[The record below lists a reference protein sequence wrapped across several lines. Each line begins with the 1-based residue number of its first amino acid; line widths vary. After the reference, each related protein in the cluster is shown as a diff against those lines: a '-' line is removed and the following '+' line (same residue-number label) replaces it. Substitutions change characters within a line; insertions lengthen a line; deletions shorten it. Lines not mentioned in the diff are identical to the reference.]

1 MVGSYLLVLINFAKF
16 ATIAI
21 YLSSA
26 IIVYH
31 CLSNIS
37 LLSYHKVL
45 FSASHYGAWVEFCS
59 WQRTEQCREAKES
72 ASTLTEEKINYFKQY
87 YSKGEHRKALVRHI
101 HNELKKKAIAEE
113 IKKWIEPYENMVK

>member
-31 CLSNIS
+31 CLSNIGA
-37 LLSYHKVL
+37 L
-45 FSASHYGAWVEFCS
+45 FEP
-59 WQRTEQCREAKES
+59 Q
-72 ASTLTEEKINYFKQY
+72 L
-87 YSKGEHRKALVRHI
+87 RKALIINTFNILQVENGIFKQIVLIVRSI
-101 HNELKKKAIAEE
+101 CFGSIATTAT
-113 IKKWIEPYENMVK
+113 IEGSIYLQ